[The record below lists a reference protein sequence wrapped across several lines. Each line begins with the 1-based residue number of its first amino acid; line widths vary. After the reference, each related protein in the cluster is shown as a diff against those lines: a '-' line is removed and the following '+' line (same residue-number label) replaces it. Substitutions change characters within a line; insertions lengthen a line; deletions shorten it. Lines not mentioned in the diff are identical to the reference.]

1 MVKCNNMIK
10 KYVMISAVGL
20 MAALGAHAQKIV
32 FEKNVVDAGSTL
44 WHRPVTAVFRF
55 TNKGKD
61 PLVVRD
67 VDAGCGCMEPEWTK
81 QPVPKG
87 DKGEIRITYDAALL
101 GHLDR
106 YIDVYTNAGAQ
117 PVRLRMKARVHDGE
131 KKTIEDMYPY
141 SIDDIRLSTSDVEFP
156 EVQAGDSAMAEIDIV
171 NGGKDVYTPTL
182 MHLPAYIT
190 AEYKPEMIARG
201 RRGKIRLTL
210 HSDKLPN
217 LGLNQT
223 NVYLARFSG
232 DKVGAN
238 NEISL
243 SAVLLP
249 DLQSA
254 AGFAKQPKFTISSTE
269 LNLGVLGKKKKLTGM
284 VTLTNDGDG
293 VLKLSKIQA
302 FNQAITVMLKTT
314 ELQPGESVNMKI
326 VVDARFLGMS
336 KAQPRVLIITNDP
349 KRPKAVVGVKF
360 EK

>member
-1 MVKCNNMIK
+1 MIK
-10 KYVMISAVGL
+10 KYVMIGAVSL
-20 MAALGAHAQKIV
+20 MATLGAHAQKIV
-32 FEKNVVDAGSTL
+32 FEKNTVDAGSTL
-44 WHRPVTAVFRF
+44 WRRPVTAVFRF
-55 TNKGKD
+55 TNKGKE

-67 VDAGCGCMEPEWTK
+67 VDAGCGCLDPEWTK
-81 QPVPKG
+81 QPVLKG
-87 DKGEIRITYDAALL
+87 GKGEIRVTYDAVLL

-106 YIDVYTNAGAQ
+106 YIDVYTNASTQ
-117 PVRLRMKARVHDGE
+117 PVRLRMRARVHDGE
-131 KKTIEDMYPY
+131 KKTMEDMYPY
-141 SIDDIRLSTSDVEFP
+141 SIDDIRLSTNDVEFP
-156 EVQAGDSAMAEIDIV
+156 EVQSGDSAVAEIEII

-201 RRGKIRLTL
+201 RRGKIKLTL

-223 NVYLARFSG
+223 SVYLARFSG
-232 DKVGAN
+232 DKVGQN

-249 DLQSA
+249 DLQNA

-269 LNLGVLGKKKKLTGM
+269 LNLGKLGKKNKLKG
-284 VTLTNDGDG
+284 VATLTNEGDG

-302 FNQAITVMLKTT
+302 FNQAITVMLKST
-314 ELQPGESVNMKI
+314 ELQPGESVAMKV

-349 KRPKAVVGVKF
+349 KRPKAVVNVRF